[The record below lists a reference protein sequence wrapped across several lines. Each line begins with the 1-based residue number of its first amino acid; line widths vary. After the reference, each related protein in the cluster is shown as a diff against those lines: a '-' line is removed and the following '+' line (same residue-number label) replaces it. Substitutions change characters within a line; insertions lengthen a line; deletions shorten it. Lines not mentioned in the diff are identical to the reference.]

1 MMYRQQKLF
10 FSTLA
15 VLATASFVSADEK
28 GDSADVMLPVEISMD
43 NVTEFDDWLDDYFSS
58 NATNITEDM
67 EDMEIDCTCDV
78 AGISCTDPSDEIAC
92 VCEDG
97 DVVCEDLPVEDLPVE
112 APSTVD
118 EPLPPDTEI
127 VEESGSYTVGSMVS
141 LVISAA
147 GVVAFAV

>member
-1 MMYRQQKLF
+1 MMYRQQKLVF
-10 FSTLA
+10 ATLA
-15 VLATASFVSADEK
+15 ILATAGFVSAEDK
-28 GDSADVMLPVEISMD
+28 GDSEDVMLPVEISMD
-43 NVTEFDDWLDDYFSS
+43 NVTEFDDWLNDDFIA
-58 NATNITEDM
+58 NATNATEEI

-97 DVVCEDLPVEDLPVE
+97 DVVCEDLPVE

-127 VEESGSYTVGSMVS
+127 VEESGSYTVGSMAS
-141 LVISAA
+141 LIISAA

>member
-10 FSTLA
+10 FATLA
-15 VLATASFVSADEK
+15 VVATASYVSAEDK
-28 GDSADVMLPVEISMD
+28 GDSTDVILPVEISMD
-43 NVTEFDDWLDDYFSS
+43 NVTEFDDWLDDYFLS
-58 NATNITEDM
+58 NATNATEDM
-67 EDMEIDCTCDV
+67 EDMEIDCTCDI
-78 AGISCTDPSDEIAC
+78 AGISCIDPSDEIAC

-97 DVVCEDLPVEDLPVE
+97 DVVCEDLPVE

-141 LVISAA
+141 LVISVA
-147 GVVAFAV
+147 GAVAFAV